1 MADLEGLHAELKEL
15 IGMIEEGRTHSKE
28 GVSMVNM
35 LARVDAMAG
44 ELEGAAPPML
54 MHYLEKRSYMK
65 ALDFLAGVDETAKP
79 NC

>member
-1 MADLEGLHAELKEL
+1 MAALDELQADLSEL
-15 IGMIEEGRTHSKE
+15 IAMIESGRTHSKE

-35 LARVDAMAG
+35 LAQIDTLAG
-44 ELEGAAPPML
+44 ELEGKAPPML